1 MLANLFVES
10 HLREL
15 IEQGF
20 EVATAGYGIPSG
32 VMAIR
37 RRFDLRAEALCLA
50 AEAGLALRY
59 VGICSMPSRR

>member
-37 RRFDLRAEALCLA
+37 RRFDALAC
-50 AEAGLALRY
+50 R
-59 VGICSMPSRR
+59 PPK